1 MGALLGFNSLFFGLV
16 YSISMPASAH
26 CPGEANKRNRTAFRL
41 RPDFSWIIMGPLVFL
56 GIGFFYVELLAPNLL
71 FWQHWFLALIIFL
84 LVLLSQLGHALA
96 HLWMAKAIGQEPPLV
111 LKVAFWGD
119 LAQSWSSSGLDWKE
133 AVSAMAGLVF
143 QIALGFVCFLLWD
156 RQIGPLFNLATGF
169 GAAWNVCMALLN
181 LAPGFPL
188 DGGRL
193 TRCLGVYAGIPVNPS
208 HRLSRWLGR
217 LLVAGLVGW
226 GLALI
231 VQHARFGVETGV
243 VCVGLALLLL
253 WGSRPGETDPKDPIE
268 STLTTPTNP
277 IRFTRLRKALAIL
290 LVLVLA
296 LASAML
302 LPTTNGLEGPGAAL
316 PVEPMV
322 VLPTEVVHIKAG
334 QFLLTSVYSQTP
346 LLLGQY
352 LYGVLNPFIQIVP
365 PEHIV
370 PPDTTPQELLQRS
383 ITQLDESEL
392 IAQVVGL
399 RLAGYSVPLR
409 GEGAL
414 VLALSEGSP
423 AQQTLQVGDLIRALD
438 SKPTLTADALVS
450 EIQNHQPGNPVI
462 LHILRN
468 QKEMTVTV
476 LLIGSQEGK
485 AKLGVSVQ
493 TDHLSADF
501 PLPIQLSPQ
510 KIIGGPS
517 AGLMFTITIY
527 DLLTSGDLKQGRIV
541 AGTGTID
548 LEGNI
553 GPIGGVRYKVVAA
566 EEAGA
571 TIFLCPTENLA
582 DARVAARSIQVIEVR
597 TAQQAIDFLKDGYPG
612 ITSP

>member
-1 MGALLGFNSLFFGLV
+1 
-16 YSISMPASAH
+16 
-26 CPGEANKRNRTAFRL
+26 
-41 RPDFSWIIMGPLVFL
+41 
-56 GIGFFYVELLAPNLL
+56 
-71 FWQHWFLALIIFL
+71 
-84 LVLLSQLGHALA
+84 
-96 HLWMAKAIGQEPPLV
+96 
-111 LKVAFWGD
+111 
-119 LAQSWSSSGLDWKE
+119 
-133 AVSAMAGLVF
+133 
-143 QIALGFVCFLLWD
+143 
-156 RQIGPLFNLATGF
+156 
-169 GAAWNVCMALLN
+169 
-181 LAPGFPL
+181 
-188 DGGRL
+188 
-193 TRCLGVYAGIPVNPS
+193 
-208 HRLSRWLGR
+208 
-217 LLVAGLVGW
+217 
-226 GLALI
+226 
-231 VQHARFGVETGV
+231 
-243 VCVGLALLLL
+243 VGLALLLL
-253 WGSRPGETDPKDPIE
+253 WGSRPLEADPKDPIVGD
-268 STLTTPTNP
+268 LTTPANP
-277 IRFTRLRKALAIL
+277 IRSIRLRKVLAIL

-352 LYGVLNPFIQIVP
+352 LDGVLNPFIQIVP

-370 PPDTTPQELLQRS
+370 PLDTTPQELLQRS

-414 VLALSEGSP
+414 VLALSEGSS

-450 EIQNHQPGNPVI
+450 EIQNHQPGDPVV
-462 LHILRN
+462 LSILRN
-468 QKEMTVTV
+468 EKETTVTV

-501 PLPIQLSPQ
+501 PFPIQLSPQ

-527 DLLTSGDLKQGRIV
+527 DLLTPGDLKQGRII

-548 LEGNI
+548 LAGNV
-553 GPIGGVRYKVVAA
+553 GPIGGVRYKIVAA

-582 DARVAARSIQVIEVR
+582 DARAAARSIQVIEVR